1 MPAYRSTAPE
11 SVPDSA
17 PAHEP
22 VSVSVRPATPA
33 DRPALER
40 LWLMFRHDMSAFD
53 GSLPAH
59 DGTFRSDRLEAA
71 LAGAGW
77 AAYLL
82 HCGPYPAGLAFV
94 RGVGGPARV
103 MNSFF
108 VARGVR
114 GTGVG
119 LSAAREVVARH
130 PGRWEIP
137 FQDAN
142 AVAVRFWRRVA
153 AEVAGDAWTEERRPV
168 PGRPDLPPDVWI
180 SFTGGGTGAGVRRP
194 APPASPAS
202 P

>member
-11 SVPDSA
+11 SA
-17 PAHEP
+17 PAP
-22 VSVSVRPATPA
+22 VSVSVQLASEA
-33 DRPALER
+33 DRPVLER

-53 GSLPAH
+53 GSMPAL
-59 DGTFRSDRLEAA
+59 DGTFRSDRLDAA

-82 HCGPYPAGLAFV
+82 RSGPYPAGLALV

-108 VARGVR
+108 VARGAR
-114 GTGVG
+114 GKGAG
-119 LSAAREVVARH
+119 LRAAREVVARH

-142 AVAVRFWRRVA
+142 AAAVRFWRRVA
-153 AEVAGDAWTEERRPV
+153 AEVAGGAWEEERRPV

-180 SFTGGGTGAGVRRP
+180 SFGEAGTGAGVRRP
-194 APPASPAS
+194 ARPASPAS

>member
-1 MPAYRSTAPE
+1 MPAHRATAPE
-11 SVPDSA
+11 SVPA
-17 PAHEP
+17 P
-22 VSVSVRPATPA
+22 VSVQPASEA
-33 DRPALER
+33 DRPVLER

-53 GSLPAH
+53 GSMPAR
-59 DGTFRSDRLEAA
+59 DGTFRSDRLGAA
-71 LAGAGW
+71 LAGADAGW

-82 HCGPYPAGLAFV
+82 RSGPHPAGLALV

-108 VARGVR
+108 VARGAR
-114 GTGVG
+114 GKGAG
-119 LSAAREVVARH
+119 LRAAREVVARH
-130 PGRWEIP
+130 PGPWEIP

-153 AEVAGDAWTEERRPV
+153 AEAAGEAWAEERRPV

-180 SFTGGGTGAGVRRP
+180 SFTGGGTGPGVRRP
-194 APPASPAS
+194 GPPASPAS